1 MKFIKR
7 FIIALIIL
15 VVVVAGG
22 VYFWLKSTA
31 PDYSGSLNI
40 KGLHQPVNVTFD
52 EYGVSHINAADAHD
66 AYLALGYIHAQDR
79 LFQMEMIR
87 RVAGGTLSEILGKA
101 LIPTDK
107 KLRNLQLYK
116 MANKS
121 ADLFFKTN
129 DKQWQKDTRAYLEG
143 VNTFV
148 DKGNLPIEFTLIDFK
163 PEHFT
168 IQDVYATIG
177 YMAFTFTSALTQDP
191 AVSKVKNK
199 LGEKYLK
206 LFNLDS
212 VAVASTHKQ
221 YDPVAELFPDFK
233 EFQEYIPIPIW
244 EGSNNWVVSKDRSKS
259 GHPILA
265 NDTHIAYA
273 QPAVWYEAVLN
284 YPGQMISGYYLAG
297 IPYPVVGNTGQHAWG
312 VTIFP
317 FDNMDLYKEKLNPD
331 NSNQV
336 WENDHWQDMTVDK
349 ETIKVKGA
357 DDVTYN
363 IKVTRHGPVMNEAY
377 PNMVQQDKQPVT
389 LWWALQHLD
398 GTVIQALYY
407 INTAQSMEEFRKGCS
422 LIDLLG
428 LNVLYA
434 DTDDNIAWWASGRL
448 VKRNADV
455 NPSTVLDGASG
466 KDEPLGFYPFELN
479 PQSENPEDGMLET
492 SNNQPAAVN
501 GEIYPGYYS
510 PGYRAARAKQLLNS
524 QNKWSP
530 VEMERIQLDNY
541 SQRDAMITKLVLNE
555 VGTDNFASKNAVYA
569 QAIKALQ
576 NWDGKSD
583 VNNIGVTIYT
593 KMLYYVLEQAMADE
607 MGEKSF
613 KKSVSSNLVRSSIER
628 LFTNSDCIWWDNI
641 NTPEKETRKDAF
653 RMGLDEAITSL
664 QQQLGDDVSK
674 WRWGKVHVLTHIHP
688 IGRKE
693 PFDKIFNVGPFE
705 DPGTNEVVDKEGFNY
720 NVTGVYPVKSGPAL
734 RFLIDMADPT
744 TKLTII
750 PTGQSGNF
758 MSPHYADQ
766 ATMFVTGKYRTL
778 VTDAAK
784 VKKGSVLTLKPEN

>member
-1 MKFIKR
+1 MKFLKR
-7 FIIALIIL
+7 FIVALIIL
-15 VVVVAGG
+15 IIIMVGG
-22 VYFWLKSTA
+22 IYFWLKSTT
-31 PDYSGSLNI
+31 PKYSGNINI
-40 KGLHQPVNVTFD
+40 KGLHQPVQVTFD
-52 EYGVSHINAADAHD
+52 KFGVPHINAADSHD
-66 AYLALGYIHAQDR
+66 AYLALGYVHAQDR

-87 RVAGGTLSEILGKA
+87 RVAKGTLSEILGKK
-101 LIPTDK
+101 LVPTDK
-107 KLRNLQLYK
+107 KLRNLQFYK

-129 DKQWQKDTRAYLEG
+129 DKQWQKDTRAYIEG
-143 VNTFV
+143 VNAFV
-148 DKGNLPIEFTLIDFK
+148 DKGNFPIEFTLMDFK
-163 PEHFT
+163 PGHFT

-191 AVSKVKNK
+191 VASKIKNK
-199 LGEKYLK
+199 LSEKYLK

-212 VAVASTHKQ
+212 ATMATMHKQ
-221 YDPVAELFPDFK
+221 PDPVAELFPNFK

-244 EGSNNWVVSKDRSKS
+244 EGSNNWVVSKERSKS

-273 QPAVWYEAVLN
+273 QPSVWYEAVLN
-284 YPGQMISGYYLAG
+284 FPGQMISGYYLAG
-297 IPYPVVGNTGQHAWG
+297 VPYAVVGNTGQHAWG

-317 FDNMDLYKEKLNPD
+317 FDNMDIYKEKLNPD

-336 WENDHWQDMTVDK
+336 WENDHWQDMTTDK
-349 ETIKVKGA
+349 EIIKVKGEE
-357 DDVTYN
+357 DVTYN

-377 PNMVQQDKQPVT
+377 PNMVPDDKQPVT

-407 INTAQSMEEFRKGCS
+407 INNAQNMEEFKKGCS

-448 VKRNADV
+448 VKRQPYV
-455 NPSTVLDGASG
+455 NPSTILDGASG
-466 KDEPLGFYPFELN
+466 KNEILGFYPFELN

-492 SNNQPAAVN
+492 SNDQPPAVN
-501 GEIYPGYYS
+501 GETYSGYYS
-510 PGYRAARAKQLLNS
+510 PGYRASRAKLLLNS
-524 QNKWSP
+524 QNKWNCE
-530 VEMERIQLDNY
+530 EMKKIHLDNY
-541 SQRDAMITKLVLNE
+541 SQRDDMLVKLILNQVE
-555 VGTDNFASKNAVYA
+555 VDKFVSRNALYA

-576 NWDGKSD
+576 TWDGKSD
-583 VNNIGVTIYT
+583 VNNVGVTIYT
-593 KMLYYVLEQAMADE
+593 KMLYYILEQAMADE
-607 MGEKSF
+607 LGEQSF
-613 KKSVSSNLVRSSIER
+613 KNSVGSNLVRSAIER
-628 LFTNSDCIWWDNI
+628 LFTDSTCIWWDNI
-641 NTPEKETRKDAF
+641 NTPKKETRKEAF

-674 WRWGKVHVLTHIHP
+674 WRWGSVHVLTHIHP

-705 DPGTNEVVDKEGFNY
+705 MDGTNEVINKEAFNY
-720 NVTGVYPVKSGPAL
+720 NVTGIYPVKSGPAL
-734 RFLIDMADPT
+734 RFLIDMANPT

-750 PTGQSGNF
+750 PTGQSSNF

-766 ATMFVTGKYRTL
+766 AMMFVTGKYRIL
-778 VTDAAK
+778 ETDAAK
-784 VKKGSVLTLKPEN
+784 VKNGTVLELKPKN